1 MFELRSI
8 ICKLDSKTTS
18 ERMFCFIMPYYF
30 CFRNDLV
37 VLEAN
42 EKTQKTKYDGR
53 SFVVGEL
60 EILMSSE
67 RSVFCIC
74 CQGGMG
80 FVFKCVLLW
89 RTVPFFFVF

>member
-1 MFELRSI
+1 
-8 ICKLDSKTTS
+8 
-18 ERMFCFIMPYYF
+18 MPYYF
-30 CFRNDLV
+30 CFRNDLI

-60 EILMSSE
+60 EILMYSE

-89 RTVPFFFVF
+89 RTVPFFFCVLIIDGGFFVERNLRGKRNKG